1 MIEHWCRLNEQTLTS
16 IVKMQ
21 NGPKGNSSRNLS
33 KKPHNY
39 YNKNSSMETIAKTKI
54 TVETVVNAPLEKVWD
69 LWTEP
74 RHIVHWNFASVDWHT
89 TYAENDLRVGGKFLT
104 RMEAKDG
111 TGGFDFTGTYI
122 SLESYKFIE
131 YSIGDGR
138 RVRVTFDRKGT
149 GTRITEIFE
158 TETTNSVDRQQ
169 EGWQAILDNFKIYSE
184 STYPDQML
192 HFEVEVNSVP
202 ETVYHIMTD
211 EKDYQKW
218 TSVFNPTSRFRGSWE
233 KGSKM
238 LFIGINKEGKEEGM
252 VSRIKENIP
261 NKYISIEHNG
271 ILKNGVEITCGPD
284 VDDWQ
289 GALENYTFL
298 PRSGRTLVLVD
309 IDANTKF
316 TDYFRETWPKAL
328 AMLKEICER

>member
-1 MIEHWCRLNEQTLTS
+1 
-16 IVKMQ
+16 
-21 NGPKGNSSRNLS
+21 
-33 KKPHNY
+33 
-39 YNKNSSMETIAKTKI
+39 METIAKTKI
-54 TVETVVNAPLEKVWD
+54 TVETVVNTPVEKVWD

-111 TGGFDFTGTYI
+111 SGGFDFGGTYT
-122 SLESYKFIE
+122 SLELYEFIE

-149 GTRITEIFE
+149 GTRLTEIFE

-169 EGWQAILDNFKIYSE
+169 EGWQAILDNFKIYAE
-184 STYPDQML
+184 SPYPDQML
-192 HFEVEVNSVP
+192 HFEIEISREP
-202 ETVYHIMTD
+202 ETVYRTTID
-211 EKDYQKW
+211 EKSFNEW
-218 TSVFNPTSRFRGSWE
+218 TSVFIADSRFEGSWK
-233 KGSKM
+233 KGSKI
-238 LFIGINKEGKEEGM
+238 LFIGVNKDGKEEGM

-261 NKYISIEHNG
+261 NKFISIEHNG

-298 PRSGRTLVLVD
+298 PRAGRTMVLVD
-309 IDANTKF
+309 VDANTPF
-316 TDYFRETWPKAL
+316 PDYFNEQWPKAL
-328 AMLKEICER
+328 AKLKEICER

>member
-1 MIEHWCRLNEQTLTS
+1 
-16 IVKMQ
+16 
-21 NGPKGNSSRNLS
+21 
-33 KKPHNY
+33 
-39 YNKNSSMETIAKTKI
+39 METIAKTKI
-54 TVETVVNAPLEKVWD
+54 TVETVVNAPVEKVWD

-111 TGGFDFTGTYI
+111 SGGFDFTGTYT
-122 SLESYKFIE
+122 SLELYKFIE

-169 EGWQAILDNFKIYSE
+169 EGWQAILDNFKIYAE
-184 STYPDQML
+184 SPYPGQML
-192 HFEVEVNSVP
+192 HYEIEISRDP
-202 ETVYHIMTD
+202 ETVYRTTID
-211 EKDYQKW
+211 EKSFNEW
-218 TSVFNPTSRFRGSWE
+218 TSMFIADSRFEGSWK
-233 KGSKM
+233 KGSKI
-238 LFIGINKEGKEEGM
+238 LFIGVNKEGKKEGM

-261 NKYISIEHNG
+261 GKYISIEHNG
-271 ILKNGVEITCGPD
+271 ILKNGVEIICGPE

-298 PRSGRTLVLVD
+298 PKAGRTMVLVD
-309 IDANTKF
+309 VDANTPF
-316 TDYFRETWPKAL
+316 PDYFNEAWPKAL
-328 AMLKEICER
+328 AKLKEICER